1 MNATVRVDRMQY
13 GIGQGGFHAQ
23 QIRVA
28 SNVKGVEIESYRF
41 VYDCG
46 SDTAAIKTG
55 QPKPLVWA
63 IQHFAE
69 NDDLKRA
76 DKLRVDSLYL
86 SHFQKDHIDGAR
98 RLAELVDLK
107 EIVIPYLSREQ
118 LLHILGQQISS
129 GALTALTPDV
139 QEYLAV
145 LGRAAGDGPIIDG
158 VPTTRVRP
166 GGEPTG
172 PAGGNDAR
180 PELQLGDIGAGDYR
194 LGHQGSVGTA
204 WGHTASRLMH
214 IQTGK
219 VGSRVSSDFWELRVW
234 SYAQDAALSNAVV
247 AALSALNE
255 APGKPALTQ
264 MVQGIVDLNEMA
276 WAIKHR
282 KEIQDAYEKALKS
295 QGVTPASD
303 HNVVSL
309 CLHSG
314 PTDSMTY
321 DSYRPYGTEACFL
334 QCLIGHSKASSWLG
348 TGDAQLERRQVWADF
363 YGHFTQDGI
372 DRLQQWQTV
381 LMPHHG
387 SGSGGNFNADLLKGP
402 VQHAVF
408 SAGAFNKFRHPSR
421 RVLEAVA
428 DTSTAAVI
436 VTEFSRPGF
445 FESLTYSLC
454 PTAWGSW

>member
-23 QIRVA
+23 QIRAIADVD
-28 SNVKGVEIESYRF
+28 GVDIEPYRF

-55 QPKPLVWA
+55 QPKPLLWA
-63 IQHFAE
+63 IQHFSD
-69 NDDLKRA
+69 NDDPKRV

-86 SHFQKDHIDGAR
+86 SHFQKDHIDGAK

-118 LLHILGQQISS
+118 ILHIVGQQISS

-145 LGRAAGDGPIIDG
+145 LGRAAGEGPIING
-158 VPTTRVRP
+158 VPTTRVPP
-166 GGEPTG
+166 GGEP
-172 PAGGNDAR
+172 PSQAGGNDAQS
-180 PELQLGDIGAGDYR
+180 ELQRGDIGPGNYR

-204 WGHTASRLMH
+204 WAHSASRLMH

-234 SYAQDAALSNAVV
+234 SYAQDIALTNSVV

-282 KEIQDAYEKALKS
+282 KEIQAAYEKALKS
-295 QGVTPASD
+295 HGVSSASD

-314 PTDSMTY
+314 PTPSMTY
-321 DSYRPYGTEACFL
+321 DSYRPYGTKACFL
-334 QCLIGHSKASSWLG
+334 QCLIGRSNASSWLG
-348 TGDAQLERRQVWADF
+348 TGDALLERPKVWADF
-363 YGHFTQDGI
+363 YQHFTLDGT

-387 SGSGGNFNADLLKGP
+387 SGSGGNFNPDLLKEP
-402 VQHAVF
+402 VQNAVF

-421 RVLEAVA
+421 RVLESVA
-428 DTSTAAVI
+428 DSSAAAVI

-445 FESLTYSLC
+445 FESLTYSLR